1 MACLKSKMMI
11 SSRLVQ
17 LCVIV
22 ANILLCNNLLAQDV
36 ATILETVNQ
45 SHYGVTEK
53 TVSSNETFDTDSDPI
68 FYFTSFTVASGQILT
83 VSGSNPLVVIA
94 DIINIHGTIDV
105 SGGDGQNASEG
116 PNGGGNGA
124 GGGAGGGGMFL
135 AGKTSITIHSG
146 AKLMANGGDG
156 GHAGGQG
163 QASFSGSPWHGT
175 QAGGNGQGGIGVAGG
190 FNGGNGGPHA
200 TPPSPASAGLDGGG
214 PGGGGGT
221 PGYMPSAP
229 NKTGV
234 PPGGGGGGYGTA
246 GQKGFSQ
253 YWGGGNTNGGA
264 AGSAYGNSDIDI
276 LFGGS
281 GGGGGGNDN
290 DNEEGAGGGGAGGS
304 IYLYSANITT
314 LGTIE
319 ANGGV
324 GGLDDYNNN
333 LTHWTAA
340 FNNGGTGGT
349 GRIRS
354 HTNTALADLPAM
366 NSSTLAENID
376 SPIRY
381 IPFKS
386 QYVLLGLM
394 ALIGVWFLLRQH

>member
-1 MACLKSKMMI
+1 MI
-11 SSRLVQ
+11 SSSLVRLG
-17 LCVIV
+17 VIV
-22 ANILLCNNLLAQDV
+22 SILLLCNGLLAQDV
-36 ATILETVNQ
+36 ATILEAVNQ
-45 SHYGVTEK
+45 SHDGVTEK
-53 TVSSNETFDTDSDPI
+53 TVSSNETFDTDTDPI
-68 FYFTSFTVASGQILT
+68 FYFTSFTVASGQILS

-116 PNGGGNGA
+116 PDQGGNGA

-135 AGKTSITIHSG
+135 AGKTSVTIHSG
-146 AKLMANGGDG
+146 ANLMANGGDG
-156 GHAGGQG
+156 GHAGGRG

-175 QAGGNGQGGIGVAGG
+175 QTGGNGQGGIGVAGG

-200 TPPSPASAGLDGGG
+200 APPSPASAGLDGGG
-214 PGGGGGT
+214 PGGGGGSH
-221 PGYMPSAP
+221 GYWAGGP
-229 NKTGV
+229 NTTGV
-234 PPGGGGGGYGTA
+234 PGGGGGGGYGTA
-246 GQKGFSQ
+246 GQQGHSNSVQ
-253 YWGGGNTNGGA
+253 SAGVGGA
-264 AGSAYGNSDIDI
+264 GGSAYGNPDIDT

-304 IYLYSANITT
+304 IYVYSANITNQ
-314 LGTIE
+314 GTIE

-324 GGLDDYNNN
+324 GGLDDYENN

-340 FNNGGTGGT
+340 FNNGGKGGD

-354 HTNTALADLPAM
+354 HTNTALANLPAM
-366 NSSTLAENID
+366 NSSTLAELAENID

-381 IPFKS
+381 VPFKS
-386 QYVLLGLM
+386 KYVVLVLLACL
-394 ALIGVWFLLRQH
+394 GVWYVRRRH